1 MARGRSR
8 FAAPGRCSEAGDA
21 LPDTR
26 EPELN
31 DQEDHVLTKAEL
43 HQLAHEL
50 ADTRVLSVY
59 LDTRVTDPAMRDA
72 WRPTLI
78 TGLREARARIADD
91 RERDDF
97 DRAAALLEEPFPA
110 PGGVWGAP
118 GWVALV
124 TAEGRRYV
132 ADLPVQPPV
141 LVAWRDGPVLSP
153 YLRALKQHRPVVA
166 ALVESRSVR
175 LYRYAWGKL
184 EALDELSAP
193 LEQPSSAERITGPA
207 TRATST
213 PAARG
218 AVGTDESRR
227 RRRSAFQRLAASL
240 GERIAQVAGE
250 TGWVLIGGTPEW
262 ARLAGAALPRHLA
275 GRTLV
280 SATLRH
286 DAPEDEIRRAAKHAA
301 TELRGAEGGLL
312 VDQLVEHAGGHGRA
326 AAGMPA
332 VQRALR
338 AHAVDVL
345 LLSPEF
351 LRAQEREAEELVRAA
366 LATGADVE
374 VPSGS
379 AAERLD
385 RAASGIAAR
394 LRFAIE
400 APAMQVGAAG
410 TAGTAGRPDPSSM
423 VRRRAAG
430 VTEPS
435 HQA

>member
-1 MARGRSR
+1 M
-8 FAAPGRCSEAGDA
+8 
-21 LPDTR
+21 
-26 EPELN
+26 
-31 DQEDHVLTKAEL
+31 LTSAEL
-43 HQLAHEL
+43 HRLAQEL

-59 LDTRVTDPAMRDA
+59 LDTRVTDPAMRHA

-78 TGLREARARIADD
+78 TGLRQARARIADH
-91 RERDDF
+91 REREEF

-118 GWVALV
+118 GWVAFV

-141 LVAWRDGPVLSP
+141 LVGWRDGPVLSP
-153 YLRALKQHRPVVA
+153 YLRALKQHRPVVV
-166 ALVESRSVR
+166 ALVESRSAR
-175 LYRYAWGKL
+175 LYRYAWGRL

-193 LEQPSSAERITGPA
+193 LEQPSSAERITGAA

-218 AVGTDESRR
+218 AVGTDELQRR
-227 RRRSAFQRLAASL
+227 RHSAFQRLAASL

-250 TGWVLIGGTPEW
+250 SGWVLIGGTPEW
-262 ARLAGAALPRHLA
+262 ARLAGAALPRHLG

-280 SATLRH
+280 SATLHH
-286 DAPEDEIRRAAKHAA
+286 DAPTDEIRRASKRAA

-312 VDQLVEHAGGHGRA
+312 VDQLVEQAGGHGRA
-326 AAGMPA
+326 ATGMPA

-338 AHAVDVL
+338 AQAVDVL

-351 LRAQEREAEELVRAA
+351 IRTQERDAEELVRAA
-366 LATGADVE
+366 LATGADLE
-374 VPSGS
+374 IPSGS

-385 RAASGIAAR
+385 EAASGIAAR

-400 APAMQVGAAG
+400 EPALPAGAEGGRRLVDSRTVAAG
-410 TAGTAGRPDPSSM
+410 ASDRGTVGHHA
-423 VRRRAAG
+423 
-430 VTEPS
+430 
-435 HQA
+435 